1 MSFTGERKTVSDYQV
16 TASTFDALLKED
28 YIRQDIVDAI
38 NKATVFK
45 SKLNRT
51 ETIDGRRAI
60 YPVMTQ
66 VAQGNGS
73 RAEGAP
79 LPNFGGGVYQDAIV
93 NTFSHYA
100 RFIVTGQAEVFSS
113 RNAFVQF
120 VERTLKDTKEGLTL
134 NIARQSWSDG
144 SGTIALVNG
153 ALAAGAQTVTVDSAY
168 GVQWGSVATNTTFLM
183 RPGMI
188 VQFGSENNGGQ
199 GYVVSAI
206 TGTTFGITPALQN
219 AVADDVRVTL
229 VNSANQECEGWLKM
243 VATASFMTTV
253 STTTLGMSSAV
264 YHAIDRAAVPVWE
277 GNVTDASQA
286 ALSLALVRAI
296 KDKLFVRGETASLC
310 ITSTQVVRDY
320 EALLTAN
327 QRFVPAAKLEGGAT
341 TIEHDGLMFTKD
353 KDAPVQ
359 ALNLV
364 SPENI
369 SWAQRNDPEF
379 IKQGDQILQ
388 KVSGY
393 DMKEAVLRWYSNLD
407 CAQPRSQAMLY
418 NLNVAA

>member
-1 MSFTGERKTVSDYQV
+1 MADYQV
-16 TASTFDALLKED
+16 TSATFDALLKED
-28 YIRQDIVDAI
+28 YIRDDIVDAI

-60 YPVMTQ
+60 YAVQVQ

-79 LPNFGGGVYQDAIV
+79 LPNYGGGVYQDAIV

-100 RFIVTGQAEVFSS
+100 RFVVTGQSEVFSS

-134 NIARQSWSDG
+134 NLARQSWSDG
-144 SGTIALVNG
+144 SGTIAMVNG
-153 ALAAGAQTVTVDSAY
+153 STAAGSSTIALKNAF
-168 GVQWGSVATNTTFLM
+168 GVAWGSAATNTTFLC
-183 RPGMI
+183 RQGMT

-199 GYVVSAI
+199 GYTIGAI
-206 TGTTFGITPALQN
+206 TGTTIAITPALQN
-219 AVADDVRVTL
+219 AVSDGARMTL
-229 VNSANQECEGWLKM
+229 VNSANQEVEGWLKI
-243 VATASFMTTV
+243 VATASFMTSV
-253 STTTLGMSSAV
+253 LGQSSTV
-264 YHAIDRAAVPVWE
+264 YHNIDRAAYSVWE

-286 ALSLALVRAI
+286 ALSLANIRAI
-296 KDKLFVRGETASLC
+296 KDKLFVRGETAELC
-310 ITSTQVVRDY
+310 IGSPQIVRDY
-320 EALLTAN
+320 EALLTPN
-327 QRFVPAAKLEGGAT
+327 QRFVPAVKLDGGAT
-341 TIEHDGLMFTKD
+341 AIEHDGLLFTKD
-353 KDAPVQ
+353 KDAPLQ

-364 SPENI
+364 SPSGI
-369 SWAQRNDPEF
+369 AWAQRNDPEF

-393 DMKEAVLRWYSNLD
+393 DMKEAVLRWYANLD
-407 CAQPRSQAMLY
+407 CSVPRGQAMLY

>member
-1 MSFTGERKTVSDYQV
+1 VGDYQV

-134 NIARQSWSDG
+134 NLARQSWSDG
-144 SGTIALVNG
+144 SGTIAMVNG
-153 ALAAGAQTVTVDSAY
+153 AQVAGTSTIPVKNAY
-168 GVQWGSVATNTTFLM
+168 GVAWGSAAANTTFLV
-183 RPGMI
+183 RPGMV

-199 GYVVSAI
+199 GYTVSNI
-206 TGTTFGITPALQN
+206 TGTGFNIAPALQN
-219 AVADDVRVTL
+219 GVADASRMTL
-229 VNSANQECEGWLKM
+229 VNSANQEVEGWLKM
-243 VATASFMTTV
+243 VATASFMTSV
-253 STTTLGMSSAV
+253 LGMSSAV
-264 YHAIDRAAVPVWE
+264 YHAIDRAATPVWE

-310 ITSTQVVRDY
+310 ITSPQIVRDY
-320 EALLTAN
+320 EALLQPN
-327 QRFVPAAKLEGGAT
+327 QRFVPATKLEGGAT

-353 KDAPVQ
+353 KDAPLQ

>member
-1 MSFTGERKTVSDYQV
+1 MGDYQV

-134 NIARQSWSDG
+134 NLARQSWSDG
-144 SGTIALVNG
+144 SGTIAMVNG
-153 ALAAGAQTVTVDSAY
+153 AQVAGTSTIPVKNAY
-168 GVQWGSVATNTTFLM
+168 GVAWGSAASNTTFLV
-183 RPGMI
+183 RPGMV

-199 GYVVSAI
+199 GYTVSNI
-206 TGTTFGITPALQN
+206 TGTGFNIAPALQN
-219 AVADDVRVTL
+219 GVADAARMTL
-229 VNSANQECEGWLKM
+229 VNSANQEVEGWLKM
-243 VATASFMTTV
+243 VATASFMTSV
-253 STTTLGMSSAV
+253 LGMSSAV
-264 YHAIDRAAVPVWE
+264 YHAIDRAATPVWE

-310 ITSTQVVRDY
+310 ITSPQIVRDY
-320 EALLTAN
+320 EALLQPN
-327 QRFVPAAKLEGGAT
+327 QRFVPATKLEGGAT

-353 KDAPVQ
+353 KDAPLQ

>member
-1 MSFTGERKTVSDYQV
+1 
-16 TASTFDALLKED
+16 
-28 YIRQDIVDAI
+28 
-38 NKATVFK
+38 
-45 SKLNRT
+45 
-51 ETIDGRRAI
+51 
-60 YPVMTQ
+60 
-66 VAQGNGS
+66 
-73 RAEGAP
+73 
-79 LPNFGGGVYQDAIV
+79 VYQDAIV

-100 RFIVTGQAEVFSS
+100 RFIVTGQAEAFSS

-134 NIARQSWSDG
+134 NLARQSWSDG
-144 SGTIALVNG
+144 SGTICLVNG
-153 ALAAGAQTVTVDSAY
+153 ALAAGASTITVDAAY
-168 GVQWGSVATNTTFLM
+168 GVAWGSASTNTTFLM

-188 VQFGSENNGGQ
+188 IQFGTENNGGQ
-199 GYVVSAI
+199 GYTVSGI
-206 TGTTFGITPALQN
+206 TGTTFNVSPALQN
-219 AVADDVRVTL
+219 AVADDVRITL
-229 VNSANQECEGWLKM
+229 VNAANQEVEGWLKI
-243 VATASFMTTV
+243 VATAAFQTSGTG
-253 STTTLGMSSAV
+253 LNMSSAV
-264 YHAIDRAAVPVWE
+264 YHAIDRAATPVWE
-277 GNVTDASQA
+277 GNVTDAGQA

-327 QRFVPAAKLEGGAT
+327 QRFVPATKLDGGAT

-407 CAQPRSQAMLY
+407 CAQPRSQAMLM

>member
-1 MSFTGERKTVSDYQV
+1 MADYQV
-16 TASTFDALLKED
+16 TSATFDALLKED
-28 YIRQDIVDAI
+28 YIRDDIVDAI

-45 SKLNRT
+45 SKLTRS

-79 LPNFGGGVYQDAIV
+79 LPNFGGGTYQDAIV

-100 RFIVTGQAEVFSS
+100 RFLVTGQAEVFSS

-153 ALAAGAQTVTVDSAY
+153 ALSAGSSTITVDSAY
-168 GVQWGSVATNTTFLM
+168 GVAWGSAATNTTFLV

-188 VQFGSENNGGQ
+188 VQFGSENNGGA
-199 GYVVSAI
+199 GYTVGAI
-206 TGTTFGITPALQN
+206 TGTTFNVTPALQN
-219 AVADDVRVTL
+219 AISDNARITL

-243 VATASFMTTV
+243 VATASFMT
-253 STTTLGMSSAV
+253 SDLSMSSAV
-264 YHAIDRAAVPVWE
+264 YHNIDRAATPVWE
-277 GNVTDASQA
+277 GNVTNASQA
-286 ALSLALVRAI
+286 ALSLAMIRAI
-296 KDKLFVRGETASLC
+296 KDKLFVRGETAELC
-310 ITSTQVVRDY
+310 VASPQVTRDY
-320 EALLTAN
+320 EALLVPN
-327 QRFVPAAKLEGGAT
+327 QRFVPAVKLEGGAT
-341 TIEHDGLMFTKD
+341 AIEHDGLMFTKD
-353 KDAPVQ
+353 KDAPMQ
-359 ALNLV
+359 ALNLC
-364 SPENI
+364 STSGI

-388 KVSGY
+388 KVSGF
-393 DMKEAVLRWYSNLD
+393 DAKEAVLRWYANLD
-407 CAQPRSQAMLY
+407 CSVPRAQAMVY
-418 NLNVAA
+418 NINVAA

>member
-1 MSFTGERKTVSDYQV
+1 MGDYQV

-134 NIARQSWSDG
+134 NLARQSWSDG
-144 SGTIALVNG
+144 SGTIAMVNG
-153 ALAAGAQTVTVDSAY
+153 AQVAGTSTIPVKNAY
-168 GVQWGSVATNTTFLM
+168 GVAWGSAAANTTFLV
-183 RPGMI
+183 RPGMV

-199 GYVVSAI
+199 GYTVSNI
-206 TGTTFGITPALQN
+206 TGTGFNIAPALQN
-219 AVADDVRVTL
+219 GVADASRMTL
-229 VNSANQECEGWLKM
+229 VNSANQEVEGWLKM
-243 VATASFMTTV
+243 VATASFMTSV
-253 STTTLGMSSAV
+253 LGMSSAV
-264 YHAIDRAAVPVWE
+264 YHAIDRAATPVWE

-310 ITSTQVVRDY
+310 ITSPQIVRDY
-320 EALLTAN
+320 EALLQPN
-327 QRFVPAAKLEGGAT
+327 QRFVPATKLEGGAT

-353 KDAPVQ
+353 KDAPLQ